1 MSAGIPSGNIA
12 EGVAAYQKWLKESGL
27 EELTN
32 KRNSLR
38 DELDKLRKSA
48 EEARANE
55 ALEAERIA
63 IEKSGLSES
72 DYFRKK
78 AVKEFGY
85 TPYFY
90 DAGYIVANGK
100 MLNFSGEKGRHF
112 GSRGQDHRAIGTIYA
127 ETDGTAALN
136 RFVNDG
142 NIRIVPESPGFDV
155 SATIEPTKEQYAT
168 IRKFIYEYA
177 NKGYFSVDISDKDGR
192 VVGSLQY
199 ENRIN
204 PTRII
209 ADLKHYYATG
219 EVRQPSSLEGFHY
232 SLSEDTEGRQLS
244 PATAKRFSNS
254 KAVDENGNLLVLYH
268 GTASGE
274 FSIFDKSKGNVEGDF
289 GSGFYMGTNTLQ
301 PLTLVCNEDKPKFYT
316 VELDMT
322 GLKVLTVEIGMDWA
336 MLIAYYRKEMESA
349 KGTPIYE
356 KYAHMAD
363 GYDVIIGYIA
373 NDRMYTEL
381 SRFFNKT
388 LTDVALINCLS
399 ALDLGKQY
407 VAISEK
413 ACKQIKILKEE
424 PLSQLELSLLKDMS
438 AERRKEG
445 IALAEEI
452 EVKYRR
458 EGKFFDEILKGE

>member
-1 MSAGIPSGNIA
+1 MKDLIKAIRFAANMNQEQFASALGTTP
-12 EGVAAYQKWLKESGL
+12 
-27 EELTN
+27 
-32 KRNSLR
+32 
-38 DELDKLRKSA
+38 
-48 EEARANE
+48 
-55 ALEAERIA
+55 
-63 IEKSGLSES
+63 LSINRWE
-72 DYFRKK
+72 
-78 AVKEFGY
+78 
-85 TPYFY
+85 
-90 DAGYIVANGK
+90 NGK
-100 MLNFSGEKGRHF
+100 TLPNRMAQTQLYNFCKEH
-112 GSRGQDHRAIGTIYA
+112 AIDVAQLIIDTKAYGD
-127 ETDGTAALN
+127 TD
-136 RFVNDG
+136 
-142 NIRIVPESPGFDV
+142 
-155 SATIEPTKEQYAT
+155 
-168 IRKFIYEYA
+168 
-177 NKGYFSVDISDKDGR
+177 NK
-192 VVGSLQY
+192 
-199 ENRIN
+199 
-204 PTRII
+204 
-209 ADLKHYYATG
+209 
-219 EVRQPSSLEGFHY
+219 
-232 SLSEDTEGRQLS
+232 
-244 PATAKRFSNS
+244 
-254 KAVDENGNLLVLYH
+254 LVLYH
-268 GTASGE
+268 G
-274 FSIFDKSKGNVEGDF
+274 SKKGIVGDIAPISRNECDF

-322 GLKVLTVEIGMDWA
+322 GLKVLTVEIDMDWA

-356 KYAHMAD
+356 KYAHMTD

-381 SRFFNKT
+381 SRFFNRT

-407 VAISEK
+407 VAITEK

>member
-1 MSAGIPSGNIA
+1 MKDLIKAIRFAANMNQEQFASALGTTP
-12 EGVAAYQKWLKESGL
+12 
-27 EELTN
+27 
-32 KRNSLR
+32 
-38 DELDKLRKSA
+38 
-48 EEARANE
+48 
-55 ALEAERIA
+55 
-63 IEKSGLSES
+63 LSINRWE
-72 DYFRKK
+72 
-78 AVKEFGY
+78 
-85 TPYFY
+85 
-90 DAGYIVANGK
+90 NGK
-100 MLNFSGEKGRHF
+100 TLPNRMAQTQLYNFCKERNIDVAQLIIETK
-112 GSRGQDHRAIGTIYA
+112 TYA
-127 ETDGTAALN
+127 DTD
-136 RFVNDG
+136 
-142 NIRIVPESPGFDV
+142 
-155 SATIEPTKEQYAT
+155 
-168 IRKFIYEYA
+168 
-177 NKGYFSVDISDKDGR
+177 NK
-192 VVGSLQY
+192 
-199 ENRIN
+199 
-204 PTRII
+204 
-209 ADLKHYYATG
+209 
-219 EVRQPSSLEGFHY
+219 
-232 SLSEDTEGRQLS
+232 
-244 PATAKRFSNS
+244 
-254 KAVDENGNLLVLYH
+254 LVLYH
-268 GTASGE
+268 G
-274 FSIFDKSKGNVEGDF
+274 SKKGIVGDIAPISRSECDF
-289 GSGFYMGTNTLQ
+289 GNGFYMGTNTLQ

-349 KGTPIYE
+349 KGIPIYE

>member
-1 MSAGIPSGNIA
+1 MKDLIKAIRFAANMNQEQFASALGTTP
-12 EGVAAYQKWLKESGL
+12 
-27 EELTN
+27 
-32 KRNSLR
+32 
-38 DELDKLRKSA
+38 
-48 EEARANE
+48 
-55 ALEAERIA
+55 
-63 IEKSGLSES
+63 LSINRWE
-72 DYFRKK
+72 
-78 AVKEFGY
+78 
-85 TPYFY
+85 
-90 DAGYIVANGK
+90 NGK
-100 MLNFSGEKGRHF
+100 TLPNRMAQTQLYNFCKEH
-112 GSRGQDHRAIGTIYA
+112 AIDVAQLIIDTKAYGD
-127 ETDGTAALN
+127 TD
-136 RFVNDG
+136 
-142 NIRIVPESPGFDV
+142 
-155 SATIEPTKEQYAT
+155 
-168 IRKFIYEYA
+168 
-177 NKGYFSVDISDKDGR
+177 NK
-192 VVGSLQY
+192 
-199 ENRIN
+199 
-204 PTRII
+204 
-209 ADLKHYYATG
+209 
-219 EVRQPSSLEGFHY
+219 
-232 SLSEDTEGRQLS
+232 
-244 PATAKRFSNS
+244 
-254 KAVDENGNLLVLYH
+254 LVLYH
-268 GTASGE
+268 G
-274 FSIFDKSKGNVEGDF
+274 SKKGIVGDIAPISRDECDF

-381 SRFFNKT
+381 SRFFNRT

-424 PLSQLELSLLKDMS
+424 PLSGLELSLLKDMS

>member
-1 MSAGIPSGNIA
+1 MITDDRRYIMKDLIKAIRFAANMNQEQFASALGTTPLSINRWENGKTLPNRMAQTQLYNFCKEHAID
-12 EGVAAYQKWLKESGL
+12 VAQLII
-27 EELTN
+27 
-32 KRNSLR
+32 
-38 DELDKLRKSA
+38 D
-48 EEARANE
+48 
-55 ALEAERIA
+55 
-63 IEKSGLSES
+63 
-72 DYFRKK
+72 KK
-78 AVKEFGY
+78 AYG
-85 TPYFY
+85 
-90 DAGYIVANGK
+90 D
-100 MLNFSGEKGRHF
+100 
-112 GSRGQDHRAIGTIYA
+112 
-127 ETDGTAALN
+127 TD
-136 RFVNDG
+136 
-142 NIRIVPESPGFDV
+142 
-155 SATIEPTKEQYAT
+155 
-168 IRKFIYEYA
+168 
-177 NKGYFSVDISDKDGR
+177 NK
-192 VVGSLQY
+192 
-199 ENRIN
+199 
-204 PTRII
+204 
-209 ADLKHYYATG
+209 
-219 EVRQPSSLEGFHY
+219 
-232 SLSEDTEGRQLS
+232 
-244 PATAKRFSNS
+244 
-254 KAVDENGNLLVLYH
+254 LVLYH
-268 GTASGE
+268 G
-274 FSIFDKSKGNVEGDF
+274 SKKGIVGDIAPISRDECDF

-381 SRFFNKT
+381 SRFFNRT

-413 ACKQIKILKEE
+413 ACRQIKILKEE

>member
-1 MSAGIPSGNIA
+1 MKDLIKAIRSAANMNQEQFA
-12 EGVAAYQKWLKESGL
+12 
-27 EELTN
+27 
-32 KRNSLR
+32 
-38 DELDKLRKSA
+38 SA
-48 EEARANE
+48 
-55 ALEAERIA
+55 L
-63 IEKSGLSES
+63 GTTPLSINRWE
-72 DYFRKK
+72 
-78 AVKEFGY
+78 
-85 TPYFY
+85 
-90 DAGYIVANGK
+90 NGK
-100 MLNFSGEKGRHF
+100 TLPNRMAQTQLYNFCKEH
-112 GSRGQDHRAIGTIYA
+112 AIDVAQLIIDTKAYGD
-127 ETDGTAALN
+127 TD
-136 RFVNDG
+136 
-142 NIRIVPESPGFDV
+142 
-155 SATIEPTKEQYAT
+155 
-168 IRKFIYEYA
+168 
-177 NKGYFSVDISDKDGR
+177 NK
-192 VVGSLQY
+192 
-199 ENRIN
+199 
-204 PTRII
+204 
-209 ADLKHYYATG
+209 
-219 EVRQPSSLEGFHY
+219 
-232 SLSEDTEGRQLS
+232 
-244 PATAKRFSNS
+244 
-254 KAVDENGNLLVLYH
+254 LVLYH
-268 GTASGE
+268 G
-274 FSIFDKSKGNVEGDF
+274 SKKGIVGDIAPISRDECDF

-413 ACKQIKILKEE
+413 ACRQIKILKEE
-424 PLSQLELSLLKDMS
+424 SLSQLELSLLKDMS
-438 AERRKEG
+438 AERRREG

-452 EVKYRR
+452 EVEYRR

>member
-1 MSAGIPSGNIA
+1 MKDLIKAIRFAANMNQEQFASALGTTP
-12 EGVAAYQKWLKESGL
+12 
-27 EELTN
+27 
-32 KRNSLR
+32 
-38 DELDKLRKSA
+38 
-48 EEARANE
+48 
-55 ALEAERIA
+55 
-63 IEKSGLSES
+63 LSINRWE
-72 DYFRKK
+72 
-78 AVKEFGY
+78 
-85 TPYFY
+85 
-90 DAGYIVANGK
+90 NGK
-100 MLNFSGEKGRHF
+100 TLPNRMAQTQLYNFCKEH
-112 GSRGQDHRAIGTIYA
+112 AIDVAQLIIDTKAYGD
-127 ETDGTAALN
+127 TD
-136 RFVNDG
+136 
-142 NIRIVPESPGFDV
+142 
-155 SATIEPTKEQYAT
+155 
-168 IRKFIYEYA
+168 
-177 NKGYFSVDISDKDGR
+177 NK
-192 VVGSLQY
+192 
-199 ENRIN
+199 
-204 PTRII
+204 
-209 ADLKHYYATG
+209 
-219 EVRQPSSLEGFHY
+219 
-232 SLSEDTEGRQLS
+232 
-244 PATAKRFSNS
+244 
-254 KAVDENGNLLVLYH
+254 LVLYH
-268 GTASGE
+268 G
-274 FSIFDKSKGNVEGDF
+274 SKKGIVGDIAPISRDECDF

-316 VELDMT
+316 VELDLT

-349 KGTPIYE
+349 KGTAIYE

-381 SRFFNKT
+381 SRFFNRT

>member
-1 MSAGIPSGNIA
+1 M
-12 EGVAAYQKWLKESGL
+12 
-27 EELTN
+27 
-32 KRNSLR
+32 
-38 DELDKLRKSA
+38 DKLIKNIR
-48 EEARANE
+48 
-55 ALEAERIA
+55 LEAKMNQEQFA
-63 IEKSGLSES
+63 KALGTTVLSINRWE
-72 DYFRKK
+72 
-78 AVKEFGY
+78 
-85 TPYFY
+85 
-90 DAGYIVANGK
+90 NGK
-100 MLNFSGEKGRHF
+100 TYPNKMAQTQLYNFCKEYSINVTQLIIDTKAYGN
-112 GSRGQDHRAIGTIYA
+112 
-127 ETDGTAALN
+127 TDN
-136 RFVNDG
+136 R
-142 NIRIVPESPGFDV
+142 
-155 SATIEPTKEQYAT
+155 
-168 IRKFIYEYA
+168 
-177 NKGYFSVDISDKDGR
+177 
-192 VVGSLQY
+192 
-199 ENRIN
+199 
-204 PTRII
+204 
-209 ADLKHYYATG
+209 
-219 EVRQPSSLEGFHY
+219 
-232 SLSEDTEGRQLS
+232 
-244 PATAKRFSNS
+244 
-254 KAVDENGNLLVLYH
+254 LVLYH
-268 GTASGE
+268 G
-274 FSIFDKSKGNVEGDF
+274 SKKGIVGDIAPISREECDF

-316 VELDMT
+316 VELDTT
-322 GLKVLTVEIGMDWA
+322 GLKVLSVEISMDWA

-424 PLSQLELSLLKDMS
+424 PLSQLELLLLKDMS